1 MPNQTLTLGEVT
13 TYVLQRKYLLTYVKS
28 GGLGENIR
36 GVVEYGRLGLTKC
49 QQIDRQPNWLKHEEK
64 AAEVCL
70 KEEAAEVCLKQ
81 DRSDCMT

>member
-1 MPNQTLTLGEVT
+1 MP
-13 TYVLQRKYLLTYVKS
+13 
-28 GGLGENIR
+28 
-36 GVVEYGRLGLTKC
+36 KC

-81 DRSDCMT
+81 GRNECMTCDLTRMFLFPAQPNTVIHSITQGREE